1 MATAATI
8 YYKAI
13 EVELI
18 FVREA
23 LLSGRIAFH
32 SDNAQVIFPWLF
44 HFLKEKDRKYFQ

>member
-23 LLSGRIAFH
+23 LLSGIVFH
-32 SDNAQVIFPWLF
+32 SEKACHFSLAFPF
-44 HFLKEKDRKYFQ
+44 FIRKI